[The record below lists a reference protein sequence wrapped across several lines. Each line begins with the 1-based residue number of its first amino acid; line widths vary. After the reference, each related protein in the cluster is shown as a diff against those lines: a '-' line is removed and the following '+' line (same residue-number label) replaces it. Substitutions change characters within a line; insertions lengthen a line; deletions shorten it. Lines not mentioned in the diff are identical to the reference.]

1 MFVNIIIITK
11 LSVTSLFNQ
20 NIFYYKKFPLI
31 PFKLVTAF
39 HKSILPDSNV
49 TTVLSKIIKFLKF
62 LRWDNPEVWQTNSN
76 NAVEMN
82 REQLYD

>member
-20 NIFYYKKFPLI
+20 NIFYYKNFALI

-39 HKSILPDSNV
+39 HKSILPNSNV
-49 TTVLSKIIKFLKF
+49 TTVLSKIIKFLKC
-62 LRWDNPEVWQTNSN
+62 LR
-76 NAVEMN
+76 
-82 REQLYD
+82 